1 MYRDFNKKKE
11 YFIFKKTKMI
21 KLKGLSHKCFFFFW
35 EGILMGKSLKKEQ
48 ILLEKKKR
56 KDFLSTSENRFQD

>member
-1 MYRDFNKKKE
+1 
-11 YFIFKKTKMI
+11 MI
-21 KLKGLSHKCFFFFW
+21 KLKGLSYKCFFFFW

-56 KDFLSTSENRFQD
+56 KDFLSTLENRFQD

>member
-1 MYRDFNKKKE
+1 
-11 YFIFKKTKMI
+11 MI
-21 KLKGLSHKCFFFFW
+21 KLKGLSHKCFFFG

-56 KDFLSTSENRFQD
+56 KDFLSTLENRFQD